1 VGMFA
6 ASAEQVQ
13 GSRFQLQEIRCPEC
27 SNLVCRVN
35 IRSGNI
41 HYFCHQCQTRHEW
54 RSRTDLGARRLS
66 LV

>member
-1 VGMFA
+1 LGIIA

-13 GSRFQLQEIRCPEC
+13 GYNFQLQEIRCPEC
-27 SNLVCRVN
+27 SNLVCKVN
-35 IRSGNI
+35 IRMGSI

-54 RSRTDLGARRLS
+54 HSRADHGARRLS